1 MFNSLIE
8 IIGFSVCHQFSSRSL
23 FIDNIVLPI
32 CSRCSGIYTGFF
44 ITAVILFIMYRKKE
58 NDLPPLYVL
67 IIFALFFLS
76 TIIDGI
82 ASNFGLYNTNNNLRF
97 ITGFLGGLSIMV
109 IIYPIFIFQYYR
121 QSKKEKIFKKPGEF
135 IIYVLIVI
143 AFITIT
149 LLRLNFMGHFYYYLA
164 TFSVLFTFYFIN
176 MVLVLLIPLF
186 SQKAYRLASKYLI
199 LPSIIAITLSL
210 IELLASYWFHKLI
223 ISF

>member
-97 ITGFLGGLSIMV
+97 ITGFLGGSSIMV

>member
-1 MFNSLIE
+1 MFDSLIE

-23 FIDNIVLPI
+23 AIGSIILPI
-32 CSRCSGIYTGFF
+32 CSRCSGIYTGFI

-58 NDLPPLYVL
+58 SDLPPPYVL
-67 IIFALFFLS
+67 IILALFFLS

-97 ITGFLGGLSIMV
+97 ITGFLGGSSIMI

-121 QSKKEKIFKKPGEF
+121 QPKKGGIFKKPGEF
-135 IIYVLIVI
+135 IIYIMIVT
-143 AFITIT
+143 AFIAIT
-149 LLRLNFMGHFYYYLA
+149 LPRFNFMGYFYYYFIP
-164 TFSVLFTFYFIN
+164 FSVLFTFYFIN

-210 IELLASYWFHKLI
+210 IELLAFYWFHRLI